1 MEFINYID
9 LGTIDFIKNNLDNKF
24 FDTIMPIFTYLGNG
38 GLVWII
44 LSIILLTQKKYRKIG
59 VITLVALLV
68 TYLVGEIGIKNLVRR
83 ERPFMSIHEIKLL
96 IKAPSGFSFPSGHTA
111 SSFTAATILSSYFKK
126 YRIAIF
132 SLAILIGFSRM
143 YLMVHYFSDVIGG
156 AALGIGMAI
165 LIKYIFK
172 KFEKKLFIIE

>member
-1 MEFINYID
+1 MWFINYID

-24 FDTIMPIFTYLGNG
+24 FDTIMPVFTNLGNG

-44 LSIILLTQKKYRKIG
+44 ISIFLLTQKKYRKIG
-59 VITLVALLV
+59 VVTLVALLV

-111 SSFTAATILSSYFKK
+111 SSFTASTILSSYFKK
-126 YRIAIF
+126 YRAIIF
-132 SLAILIGFSRM
+132 SLAIIIGFSRI
-143 YLMVHYFSDVIGG
+143 YLMVHYLSDVLGG
-156 AALGIGMAI
+156 AVLGIGMAI

-172 KFEKKLFIIE
+172 KFEKNYLL